1 MIPVTNPA
9 PGWYAISHRPPLLR
23 WWTGAAW
30 SDALV
35 ARGSSVDAHQ
45 TTMTLL
51 RRVRVVTIG
60 FWILTGLWAV
70 LAVVMTLS
78 GGYGPLP
85 LLMPVVFIA
94 GASFWRAGVPPTAVC
109 WRRMRLRRSAWHRC
123 ADASRRAGA

>member
-1 MIPVTNPA
+1 MIPATNPA

-23 WWTGAAW
+23 WWSGVAW

-35 ARGSSVDAHQ
+35 ARGSSIDAHQ
-45 TTMTLL
+45 ATTTLL

-85 LLMPVVFIA
+85 LLMPVVFVVGSIVLE
-94 GASFWRAGVPPTAVC
+94 S
-109 WRRMRLRRSAWHRC
+109 RRSTYRRLLAP
-123 ADASRRAGA
+123 DAPPPFGLAPLR

>member
-1 MIPVTNPA
+1 MIPATNPA
-9 PGWYAISHRPPLLR
+9 PGWYAISQRPRLLR
-23 WWTGAAW
+23 WWTGLAW

-35 ARGSSVDAHQ
+35 ARGSSIDAHQ
-45 TTMTLL
+45 TTTALL
-51 RRVRVVTIG
+51 RRVRVVTVG

-94 GASFWRAGVPPTAVC
+94 GSIV
-109 WRRMRLRRSAWHRC
+109 LESRRSTYRRLLAP
-123 ADASRRAGA
+123 DAPPPFGLAPLR